1 MSEQRINKLEDQMQE
16 LQKIFYR
23 VEASLE
29 NIEKN
34 ISQAMSVK
42 ESVITHTEK
51 FKVTENRLKDLET
64 ENDKLKEKLVATN
77 LKIAI
82 ATGGWAVV
90 VFVIQFIISKY

>member
-1 MSEQRINKLEDQMQE
+1 MSEQRLQKLESQMDSM
-16 LQKIFYR
+16 QKIFYR
-23 VEASLE
+23 LEASLE

-42 ESVITHTEK
+42 DSVITHTEK

-64 ENDKLKEKLVATN
+64 ENDRLREKLVATN
-77 LKIAI
+77 LKIAV

-90 VFVIQFIISKY
+90 VFVIQFIISKT

>member
-1 MSEQRINKLEDQMQE
+1 MDSM
-16 LQKIFYR
+16 QKIFYKL
-23 VEASLE
+23 EASLE

-42 ESVITHTEK
+42 DSVITHTEK

-64 ENDKLKEKLVATN
+64 ENDRLKEKLVATN
-77 LKIAI
+77 LKIAV
-82 ATGGWAVV
+82 ATGGWAVI